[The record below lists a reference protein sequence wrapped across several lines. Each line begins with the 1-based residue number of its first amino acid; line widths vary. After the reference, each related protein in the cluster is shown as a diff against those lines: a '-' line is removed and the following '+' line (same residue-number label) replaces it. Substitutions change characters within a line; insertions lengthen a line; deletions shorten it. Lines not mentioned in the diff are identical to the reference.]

1 MIALLR
7 LLAMAFVVLTVVYF
21 SLALY
26 SRAVRRGKLEDEWR
40 AMAASGEAP
49 DRESFIAEGLAEY
62 EGGLRRKLLWLVYIV
77 PLSLFLF
84 IVYATNYM

>member
-7 LLAMAFVVLTVVYF
+7 LMVMAFLVLTVVYF

-26 SRAVRRGKLEDEWR
+26 SRAVRRGKLEAEWE
-40 AMAASGEAP
+40 ALAAAGEPP
-49 DRESFIAEGLAEY
+49 DREGFIASGMAEY